1 MMYTTRRKAYLM
13 QAYFTVL
20 GHHQP
25 SANLVRSTAQ
35 KNISDILHLH
45 NDILGELHRRVPF
58 AEYDQRVTKAL
69 PHPASER
76 AHARWHSMDVVPT
89 RSPPTLSKLASI
101 RKARRSL
108 NISRSSGDGEAI
120 LTCSP
125 HVVADVAKTFSNHV
139 GCGTAIPRCH
149 IDKMLNL
156 FCHR

>member
-1 MMYTTRRKAYLM
+1 MHTMRRKADLI

-20 GHHQP
+20 GNHQT

-35 KNISDILHLH
+35 KNISDIVHLH
-45 NDILGELHRRVPF
+45 DDILGELHRRVPF
-58 AEYDQRVTKAL
+58 AEYDQRTSKVP
-69 PHPASER
+69 PHSTSTR
-76 AHARWHSMDVVPT
+76 THARWHSVDVVPT

-108 NISRSSGDGEAI
+108 NISRSSGDGETI

-125 HVVADVAKTFSNHV
+125 HIVAVVAKTFSNYV
-139 GCGTAIPRCH
+139 GCGTAIPPCH
-149 IDKMLNL
+149 IDKKLNL